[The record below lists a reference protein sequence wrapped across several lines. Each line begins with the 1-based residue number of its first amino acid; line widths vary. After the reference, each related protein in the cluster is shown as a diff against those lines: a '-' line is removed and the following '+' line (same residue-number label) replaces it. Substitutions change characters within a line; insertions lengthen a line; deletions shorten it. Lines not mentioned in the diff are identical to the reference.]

1 MQLTAEK
8 NAKAGYHWFDL
19 PKQGLYEVVVEL
31 DNVGRRTGGWHS
43 ARGLCPPRRDSRCRT
58 LLRPVSLLHE
68 NSRQTGMSCKL
79 AGLTSTDVP
88 ASFDVDIHGE
98 AAPLASGHQWLK
110 LIAGGGLLKC
120 YVGLDGIHWAR
131 IAPGE
136 WGPWCTPISRIGL
149 YCGPGDG
156 QRTIRLRRAVMREFR
171 EIDKLARQNCWRKRP
186 HESAESWNLLRRF
199 QAAPGRRRQPM
210 ATGLR
215 RANPG
220 GKL

>member
-1 MQLTAEK
+1 
-8 NAKAGYHWFDL
+8 
-19 PKQGLYEVVVEL
+19 
-31 DNVGRRTGGWHS
+31 
-43 ARGLCPPRRDSRCRT
+43 
-58 LLRPVSLLHE
+58 
-68 NSRQTGMSCKL
+68 MSCKL
-79 AGLTSTDVP
+79 AAPTDVP

-131 IAPGE
+131 IATSE

-171 EIDKLARQNCWRKRP
+171 EIDKLAP
-186 HESAESWNLLRRF
+186 AELLAKAPPTKAPNLGVWLREIPKPPPGVGVSQWQRACAVRTLAENYEAQDAKSSWLLRIMRW
-199 QAAPGRRRQPM
+199 AITPRSP
-210 ATGLR
+210 
-215 RANPG
+215 NVWP
-220 GKL
+220 